1 MPTSR
6 GRRWTRGTPMI
17 DTSRPADRLMA
28 IVGGTQPAHRGGA
41 SRLCEEAPV
50 ESSQPSQFGQKS
62 FQESHRESTVQRGGQ
77 GGAADPD
84 GGEGAQAPR
93 TTRRGAEEK
102 RTSMWRAVKGQQI
115 AGSVLN
121 WVFFR
126 FRLASCC
133 CFTLYVM
140 LLEEYPTST
149 RNVEPNY
156 CNLTGRGARH
166 HHRWGSH
173 TPTFQCKPFPN
184 TQLFKL
190 GSSCK
195 FVQL

>member
-1 MPTSR
+1 MRRHPWKVANLLSSAKR
-6 GRRWTRGTPMI
+6 VFKKAIEKAQCKEGGKAEQPPGR
-17 DTSRPADRLMA
+17 
-28 IVGGTQPAHRGGA
+28 
-41 SRLCEEAPV
+41 
-50 ESSQPSQFGQKS
+50 
-62 FQESHRESTVQRGGQ
+62 
-77 GGAADPD
+77 
-84 GGEGAQAPR
+84 GEGAQAPR
-93 TTRRGAEEK
+93 TTRRGADEK

-140 LLEEYPTST
+140 LLEEYSTST
-149 RNVEPNY
+149 RNAEPNY

-184 TQLFKL
+184 TRLFKL